1 MEIFPVIMV
10 GGAGTR
16 LWPVSRR
23 NAPKQLMKVGSEESF
38 LRASFRR
45 ASKIAPVENVL
56 VVTTAVQ
63 REMVLGE
70 LPDVPPEN
78 VIAEPEGRDTAA
90 AVGLAAIVIYHRS
103 PRGVCLMLPADH
115 HIGSSDEFAR
125 GTRAAARVAADHDY
139 LVTTGVVPTYASTA
153 YGYIHRGE
161 KIGEV
166 DGIPAYRV
174 NSFREKP
181 NPYTAKEYL
190 ESGEYYWNAGIF
202 AWKAQVVLE
211 EFARYLPEHYIRLQE
226 IADAT
231 DTADFDQTL
240 ERVYPELPRISVDY
254 GIMEYTRRA
263 AVVECVFS
271 WDDVGSW
278 TSVGRYYPK
287 DERGN
292 AAEGEVLL
300 LDCRD
305 NVVRVPEGKL
315 VAMVGVQDM
324 VVIDTED
331 ALFIAPKERDQEVKE
346 IVKRLAAEGREGI
359 L

>member
-1 MEIFPVIMV
+1 MNIFPVIMV

-23 NAPKQLMKVGSEESF
+23 EAPKQLMRVGSEESF

-45 ASKIAPVENVL
+45 AAKVAPPENVL

-63 REMVLGE
+63 RDMVLNE
-70 LPDVPPEN
+70 LPDALPGN

-90 AVGLAAIVIYHRS
+90 AVGLAAVVVYHRS
-103 PRGVCLMLPADH
+103 PNGICVMLPADH

-125 GTRAAARVAADHDY
+125 GVRAAARVAADHDY
-139 LVTTGVVPTYASTA
+139 LVTTGVVPTYPSTA

-161 KIGEV
+161 KIGEI

-190 ESGEYYWNAGIF
+190 ESGEYYWNSGIF
-202 AWKAQVVLE
+202 SWKAQVILE

-226 IADAT
+226 VADVA
-231 DTADFDQTL
+231 DTAEFDDVL
-240 ERVYPELPRISVDY
+240 ERVYPELPKISVDF
-254 GIMEYTRRA
+254 GIMEYTRRT

-287 DERGN
+287 DDAGN
-292 AAEGEVLL
+292 ATDGDVLL
-300 LDCRD
+300 LDCRG
-305 NVVRVPEGKL
+305 NVIHAPEGKL
-315 VAMVGVQDM
+315 LTMVGVEDM
-324 VVIDTED
+324 VVIDTKD

-346 IVKRLAAEGREGI
+346 IVKRLTMSGRDD
-359 L
+359 LL